1 MSANL
6 LNRIF
11 PAHVAEMLVR
21 NERVPPEEFANVTIL
36 FSDVVGFTVIASECT
51 PLETHSM
58 LNDLYIIQDYCLKF
72 FPRLYKVETIG
83 DAFMVIGGAPLHRS
97 NSVGD
102 MLQFSL
108 LINHMVKR
116 VCFHPKTRAPIRLR
130 IGMHTG
136 DVVGGVV
143 GFLMPRYTF
152 AGDAVNFAARMQ
164 QICSEDCITMS
175 QDATMAV
182 ASMFSSECPECKDTL
197 ATCLDGI
204 DKGVTFNFK
213 NFTIESLGNVAVKGK
228 GDRQTFALRGSG
240 AWNTM
245 MSKSDATFD
254 KDLRRLHRISSEEKL
269 LGGPSSLLGFSTRPP
284 SPCAASISNSP
295 HLIVADGQLVFP
307 KSIGKHVRIPSWSLL
322 CSSTVE
328 KEDVEAVLNSLA
340 MKSILSMEELPV
352 ELADASTNYLDNDP
366 DDYDN
371 FYDAEQGDTVDYFA
385 KEDGLIA
392 SALSSMCVAEKE
404 SPEITKETVARI
416 NLLNGLRVVVVE
428 DSAVQKKLIC
438 RQVSNMNKTWQVKS
452 STCLDDVRKMFT
464 ESPSP
469 FDMILID
476 MNLGTS
482 SADGPSLLCSLR
494 AEFPQAME
502 KIVSV
507 ATSKDSN
514 DRLLQA
520 CFVTFDAF
528 WAKPLAVSSIL
539 YSHIQHIMAL
549 KINNLRNSV
558 HSLEISVDCVDG
570 VVAKMSCLTQSI
582 YGKNAAIDMVTES
595 LDQAK
600 IVDLTPWAV
609 VKRNEN
615 MTLLPKPV
623 RG

>member
-1 MSANL
+1 MPSLNL

-284 SPCAASISNSP
+284 SPCAASISNST
-295 HLIVADGQLVFP
+295 HLIVANGQLVSP

-322 CSSTVE
+322 GSSTVE
-328 KEDVEAVLNSLA
+328 KEDVEAVLNSPA

-371 FYDAEQGDTVDYFA
+371 FYDAEQGDTVETLDCFA

-392 SALSSMCVAEKE
+392 SALSSKE
-404 SPEITKETVARI
+404 SPEITEETVARI

-438 RQVSNMNKTWQVKS
+438 RQVLNMNKTWEVKS

-469 FDMILID
+469 FDVILID

-494 AEFPQAME
+494 AEFPQAMK
-502 KIVSV
+502 KIVV
-507 ATSKDSN
+507 FLMSKDCL
-514 DRLLQA
+514 DRKLEASYLLPNG
-520 CFVTFDAF
+520 F
-528 WAKPLAVSSIL
+528 WSKPLAPPDLLMANIMHSFTIKVEELSQPQADQSGLSLQSSGFVFEAP
-539 YSHIQHIMAL
+539 S
-549 KINNLRNSV
+549 
-558 HSLEISVDCVDG
+558 
-570 VVAKMSCLTQSI
+570 
-582 YGKNAAIDMVTES
+582 S
-595 LDQAK
+595 LDCS
-600 IVDLTPWAV
+600 IDSS
-609 VKRNEN
+609 
-615 MTLLPKPV
+615 
-623 RG
+623 